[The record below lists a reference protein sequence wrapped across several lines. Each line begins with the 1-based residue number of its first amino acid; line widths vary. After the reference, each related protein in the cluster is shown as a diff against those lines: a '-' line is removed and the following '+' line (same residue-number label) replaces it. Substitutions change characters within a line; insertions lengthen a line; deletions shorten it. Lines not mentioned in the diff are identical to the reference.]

1 MLETARQ
8 ETVNPDTNI
17 LHHRGNCR
25 RVLSYGSLNSS
36 GLIRHK
42 CTTYTVILDVWH
54 GFKTRTSSASR
65 FNITP
70 LVSLATAECCCW
82 TSSVRFVCYLV
93 GNRHWSQ
100 QVSKGKLTEA
110 QSGIY
115 HWQSWWKQTQ
125 CLDSVIRIFH
135 MQSCITKRKQHLQVA
150 QRSSLAEAARNYEN
164 SLQVWLF
171 AQLSNS

>member
-1 MLETARQ
+1 MLETVRQ
-8 ETVNPDTNI
+8 GTVNPDTNM

-54 GFKTRTSSASR
+54 KFKSRTSSASR
-65 FNITP
+65 SDITP
-70 LVSLATAECCCW
+70 LISLATAECCCW
-82 TSSVRFVCYLV
+82 TSSVKLVYCLV
-93 GNRHWSQ
+93 GKRHWSQ
-100 QVSKGKLTEA
+100 QVSKGKLIEA

-125 CLDSVIRIFH
+125 CLDSVIRISY
-135 MQSCITKRKQHLQVA
+135 MQSCITKRMQHLQVK
-150 QRSSLAEAARNYEN
+150 QRSSLTEAARYYEN
-164 SLQVWLF
+164 SLQVWWF
-171 AQLSNS
+171 A